1 MISSKEERNLRNA
14 VLALFGT
21 IISLYILIEEV
32 RPRVFPKRFGEVA
45 QDTIFRSGRIHPDIY
60 DSVLKEHEIDTIIS
74 LTEKKSNHDWQDQEI
89 EIAKELGIPI
99 HRFPLKGDGTGDPAE
114 YEKALVK
121 LKQEENAGRKV
132 LLHCAAGTN
141 RTGGAIF
148 LYRTIFE
155 QISDE
160 RAISEMKHYDF
171 SVKDNGHL
179 IPYLKNIRPSVERT
193 LRSEGLL

>member
-1 MISSKEERNLRNA
+1 MRKTIP
-14 VLALFGT
+14 VLFGA
-21 IISLYILIEEV
+21 ILSLYILIEEV
-32 RPRVFPKRFGEVA
+32 RPRIFPKRFGEVV

-89 EIAKELGIPI
+89 EIAKELGVPI
-99 HRFPLKGDGTGDPAE
+99 YRFPLKGDGTGNPSE
-114 YEKALVK
+114 YQKALVR
-121 LKQEENAGRKV
+121 LRQEENAGRNV

-155 QISDE
+155 QTTDE
-160 RAISEMKHYDF
+160 RAISEMLRYDF

>member
-1 MISSKEERNLRNA
+1 MRKPI
-14 VLALFGT
+14 VALIAAIT
-21 IISLYILIEEV
+21 SLYILIEEV
-32 RPRVFPKRFGEVA
+32 RPRVFPKRFGEVVENE
-45 QDTIFRSGRIHPDIY
+45 IFRSGRIHPDIY
-60 DSVLKEHEIDTIIS
+60 GSVLKEHEIDTIIS

-99 HRFPLKGDGTGDPAE
+99 HRFPLKGDGTGNPAE

-160 RAISEMKHYDF
+160 RAISEMQHYDF

-193 LRSEGLL
+193 IRSEGLL

>member
-1 MISSKEERNLRNA
+1 MRNA

-99 HRFPLKGDGTGDPAE
+99 HRFPLKGDGTGNPAE

>member
-1 MISSKEERNLRNA
+1 MRKTIP
-14 VLALFGT
+14 VLFGA
-21 IISLYILIEEV
+21 ILSLYILIEEV
-32 RPRVFPKRFGEVA
+32 RPRIFPKRFGEVV

-60 DSVLKEHEIDTIIS
+60 DLVLKEHEIDTIIS
-74 LTEKKSNHDWQDQEI
+74 LTEKKSNHDWQDQEV
-89 EIAKELGIPI
+89 ELAKELGIPI
-99 HRFPLKGDGTGDPAE
+99 YRFPLKGDGTGNPAE
-114 YEKALVK
+114 YQKALVK
-121 LKQEENAGRKV
+121 LKQEGNAGRKV

-155 QISDE
+155 QLSDE
-160 RAISEMKHYDF
+160 RAISEMQHYDF

-179 IPYLKNIRPSVERT
+179 IPYLKNIRPSVEQT